1 MGFIASSNTCCWCYA
16 RHSNIFR
23 DTPHT
28 ADRGEKNKAH
38 GLFSNCLSKQFFR
51 GYLSKFQNNFPNII
65 GKDFFF
71 NGLDRKK
78 TRRERK
84 TSFTFI
90 CAYIKFL
97 KEKTQKDL
105 TSKLPKALSHMAYIS
120 LKEIDSSSRGQWE
133 NSTQAACSAESK
145 QPLTCEAV
153 LPRWSTV
160 TVQKRA

>member
-23 DTPHT
+23 DMPHT
-28 ADRGEKNKAH
+28 ADRGEKIKLMAYFQIVCQNS
-38 GLFSNCLSKQFFR
+38 FSGVIFLNSKII
-51 GYLSKFQNNFPNII
+51 FQTSLEKI
-65 GKDFFF
+65 FFF

-133 NSTQAACSAESK
+133 NSTQATCSAESK